1 MDRFRPDE
9 ALLTAMRAPLPRR
22 ALPLH
27 RYVFR
32 AMASTH
38 ELLVAEA
45 SAARAKRAA
54 AFAMAEVARIERKYS
69 RYREDSVIAAINRA
83 AGRDAVAIDF
93 ETASLLR
100 YADRCFVMSE
110 GRFDI
115 TSGVLRRAW
124 DFRAASPR
132 APRDDEIAVACALVG
147 WRRVQWSAR
156 DIRLPAS
163 GMELDFGG
171 IGKEYAADRAATI
184 LRDAGIAHG
193 LVNLGGD
200 VRAFGGR
207 DADVPWRVGIR
218 HPRGAAPLA
227 TVELFDGALATSG
240 DYERYFELDGVR
252 YSHLLDARSGWPVG
266 YWQSVS
272 VVAPLAI
279 IAGSYAT
286 TAMLVGA
293 EAETLLAGH
302 GSCALL
308 VAADGAIRRCGRP
321 GIFAETTPGTITVR

>member
-1 MDRFRPDE
+1 
-9 ALLTAMRAPLPRR
+9 MRTPLPRP

-38 ELLVAEA
+38 ELLLAEA

-69 RYREDSVIAAINRA
+69 RYREDSVITAINRA
-83 AGRDAVAIDF
+83 AGGDAVPIDF

-100 YADRCFVMSE
+100 YADRCFVLSE
-110 GRFDI
+110 GRFDM

-124 DFRAASPR
+124 DFRADSPR
-132 APRDDEIAVACALVG
+132 VPRDDEIAAARALVG
-147 WRRVQWSAR
+147 WRRVTWSDR

-171 IGKEYAADRAATI
+171 IGKEYAADRAATM
-184 LRDAGIAHG
+184 LRDTGIAHG

-207 DADVPWRVGIR
+207 DAHVPWRVGIR

-240 DYERYFELDGVR
+240 DYERYFELDGRR
-252 YSHLLDARSGWPVG
+252 YCHLLDARSGWPVA

-272 VVAPLAI
+272 VVAPLTI
-279 IAGSYAT
+279 LAGSYAT

-293 EAETLLAGH
+293 EAEALLAGH
-302 GSCALL
+302 GLCALL
-308 VAADGAIRRCGRP
+308 VAADGSIRRCGRP
-321 GIFAETTPGTITVR
+321 GIFAETTPERSTSADHANRA